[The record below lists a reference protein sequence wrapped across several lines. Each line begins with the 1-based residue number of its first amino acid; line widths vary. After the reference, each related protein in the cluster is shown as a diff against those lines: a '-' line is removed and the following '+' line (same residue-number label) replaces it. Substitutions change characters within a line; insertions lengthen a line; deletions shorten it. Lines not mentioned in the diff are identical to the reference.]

1 MEKPPALADR
11 PSHQATVCPFPLQQV
26 LSRTQ
31 AAEYLGISSSR
42 LRLLALLGGGPDSV
56 RQSAGLVHFRKD
68 DLDQYS
74 AGLFSKAGLSSEAL
88 NRYRG
93 LRAAS
98 GYAGRDGFMDMASRD
113 ELLQAS
119 AYVGGRLVILLGM
132 VVIVLSHTPLSRLL
146 FHMK

>member
-26 LSRTQ
+26 LGRAQ
-31 AAEYLGISSSR
+31 AAEYLGIPASR
-42 LRLLALLGGGPDSV
+42 LRMLTLLGGGPESV
-56 RQSAGLVHFRKD
+56 RRSGGIAQFRKD

-74 AGLFSKAGLSSEAL
+74 ADLFSRAGLSVDAL

-98 GYAGRDGFMDMASRD
+98 GYTGRDAFMDMASRD
-113 ELLQAS
+113 DLFQAS
-119 AYVGGRLVILLGM
+119 AYVGGRLIILLGL
-132 VVIVLSHTPLSRLL
+132 VVIVLSHTPLSRML